1 LSRGQPMTTR
11 TMVYVDG
18 FNLYFGMR
26 ARGWK
31 KYYWMNI
38 GRFGREVATGTCDV
52 VGVKYFTARVARPA
66 DQVSRQNTFLEANQ
80 VVGGCQMY
88 FGRYQEDPYECP
100 FCKTRT
106 FSPHE
111 KATDV
116 YLAVE
121 LLTDAVSDAFDR
133 AILVSADADYAP
145 VIKRVRELYPQKVI
159 VVGQPPNRSSSELK
173 RVADAS
179 FYVSEEAL
187 RRSQLPES
195 VTKADGFVLRRPP
208 KWSRNVATRP

>member
-1 LSRGQPMTTR
+1 MTTR
-11 TMVYVDG
+11 TMVYIDG

-31 KYYWMNI
+31 KYYWMDI
-38 GRFGREVATGTCDV
+38 GRFGHEIATGTCDL

-66 DQVSRQNTFLEANQ
+66 DQVARQNTFLEANQ
-80 VVGGCQMY
+80 TVGGCQMY

-100 FCKTRT
+100 YCKTKT

-121 LLTDAVSDAFDR
+121 LLTDAMSDSFDR

-145 VIKRVRELYPQKVI
+145 VIRRVKELTPKKVV
-159 VVGQPPNRSSSELK
+159 VVGQPPSRSSSELK

-179 FYVSEEAL
+179 FFVSEDVL
-187 RRSQLPES
+187 RRSQLPDS
-195 VTKADGFVLRRPP
+195 VTKPGGFVLRRPIS
-208 KWSRNVATRP
+208 WSKNIVPRP